1 MCPGWYKVLGD
12 HWLNV
17 RGDSHSPDLLVEGI
31 TVGGNATLSD
41 QRQGGAFNKTKQAER
56 ACQRP
61 YYSQ

>member
-1 MCPGWYKVLGD
+1 MD
-12 HWLNV
+12 
-17 RGDSHSPDLLVEGI
+17 SPDLLVEGI

-56 ACQRP
+56 ACQRL